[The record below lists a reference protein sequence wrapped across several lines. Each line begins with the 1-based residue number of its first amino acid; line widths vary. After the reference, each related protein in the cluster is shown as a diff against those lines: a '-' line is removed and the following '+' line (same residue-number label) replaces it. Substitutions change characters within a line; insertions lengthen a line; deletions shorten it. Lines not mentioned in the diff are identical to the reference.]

1 MDPDTPKHR
10 LQHQQGREHASE
22 QESVSEQRTD
32 RTFDSVEELLRYDLA
47 QTAPPPAIAERL
59 QGSLRAEPA
68 PKRSWWQRL
77 FKKAAR

>member
-1 MDPDTPKHR
+1 MEPDTPKRR
-10 LQHQQGREHASE
+10 LQHQRREEQAAEEQQSAQGRAAL
-22 QESVSEQRTD
+22 Q
-32 RTFDSVEELLRYDLA
+32 FDSVEELLRYDAA